1 MDALPLQ
8 PIVSPTAPVPA
19 SPVTL
24 LRLVAG
30 DISTLVNGQT
40 VPATVVKTTPGETVL
55 SLAGQQV
62 TVKGT
67 VNVSPG
73 DVLNV
78 RVQPGATPMVVVTG
92 KEQASAEQTATAA
105 NASTTGTSS
114 PATTP
119 SQGAVTAYGSPP
131 PTTSTEPAIV
141 DVIARQPNGQ
151 YRVRIDGQETT
162 AASQQPLQPGGR
174 YAVQLDRTSTGVF
187 LRPLPDSPQL
197 PTTIA
202 TAILRTEKPPPLGD
216 SLPSLVKEL
225 TTPPADPKVQNAA
238 AGVREVAV
246 KLLSQTDQPPTADR
260 IKQLVEDG
268 GTHFEAKLARAA
280 DPTTSDR
287 LTASTHQNDLKGG
300 LLSLARSVSDLA
312 SAFPAAAATLDGI
325 ERQQAVNVF
334 AQQNGGMAVFQ
345 IPFPDGPNW
354 RTVGMGI
361 ESDGNSPRDSNGR
374 STGFRVMMHVPLS
387 SLGETWIDASADASR
402 LRAVLYVSDTAAR
415 ERVRAD
421 LPDLR
426 AELQTGG
433 FTEVLLDVRPAG
445 DLTDA
450 QRRKANAIKEGVP
463 EGGGLL
469 DVRA

>member
-1 MDALPLQ
+1 
-8 PIVSPTAPVPA
+8 
-19 SPVTL
+19 

-30 DISTLVNGQT
+30 DISTLVSGQT
-40 VPATVVKTTPGETVL
+40 MPATVMKAAPGETVL

-62 TVKGT
+62 TLRGT

-92 KEQASAEQTATAA
+92 KEQAPTGGPVNA
-105 NASTTGTSS
+105 NAGASTGTSTAATATQQRAAS
-114 PATTP
+114 VYGSSRPATP
-119 SQGAVTAYGSPP
+119 APA
-131 PTTSTEPAIV
+131 EPVIV

-174 YAVQLDRTSTGVF
+174 YAVQLDRTPTGVF
-187 LRPLPDSPQL
+187 LRPLPDSPLL
-197 PTTIA
+197 PTTVA
-202 TAILRTEKPPPLGD
+202 TAILRTDKPPPLGD
-216 SLPSLVKEL
+216 TLPSLVKEL
-225 TTPPADPKVQNAA
+225 ASPPADPKVRTAA
-238 AGVREVAV
+238 AEVRDVAA
-246 KLLSQTDQPPTADR
+246 KLLPEADQPPTAER

-268 GTHFEAKLARAA
+268 GTHYEAKLARAA
-280 DPTTSDR
+280 DPTTPDR
-287 LTASTHQNDLKGG
+287 PAPPTHHTDLKGG

-312 SAFPAAAATLDGI
+312 SSFPAAAATLNGI
-325 ERQQAVNVF
+325 ERQQAVNVL

-345 IPFPDGPNW
+345 VPFPDGPNW
-354 RTVGMGI
+354 RTVGLGF
-361 ESDGNSPRDSNGR
+361 EPDGSSPRDANGR
-374 STGFRVMMHVPLS
+374 ATGFRVMMHVPLS
-387 SLGETWIDASADASR
+387 SLGETWIDASAEASH
-402 LRAVLYVSDTAAR
+402 LRAVLYVSDADAR

-421 LPDLR
+421 LPELR
-426 AELQTGG
+426 AELRAGG
-433 FTEVLLDVRPAG
+433 FSEVLLDVRPAG

-450 QRRKANAIKEGVP
+450 QRRKANAIREGVP